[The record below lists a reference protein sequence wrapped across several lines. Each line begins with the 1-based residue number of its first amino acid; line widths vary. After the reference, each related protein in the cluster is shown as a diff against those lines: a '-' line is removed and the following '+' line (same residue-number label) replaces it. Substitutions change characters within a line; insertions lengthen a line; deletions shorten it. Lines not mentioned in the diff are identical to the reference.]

1 MATNNDICRALAEDR
16 TIDITTIGRKSGE
29 PKRIETW
36 FHNLDGEIYL
46 TGTPGKRDWYANLV
60 ANPAFTFH
68 LKGTATADIEAR
80 AFALT
85 DADGRREVLA
95 KILARLDRSDA
106 LDQWVAGS
114 PLVRLDLDVD
124 CPGIVPVNQ

>member
-16 TIDITTIGRKSGE
+16 TIDITTIGRRSGE

-46 TGTPGKRDWYANLV
+46 TGTPGRRDWYANL
-60 ANPAFTFH
+60 ATNPAFTFH
-68 LKGTATADIEAR
+68 LKGTATADLHAR
-80 AFALT
+80 AFPIT
-85 DADGRREVLA
+85 DADERREVLA
-95 KILARLDRSDA
+95 TILARLDRADA

-114 PLVRLDLDVD
+114 PLVRVELDVD
-124 CPGIVPVNQ
+124 CR